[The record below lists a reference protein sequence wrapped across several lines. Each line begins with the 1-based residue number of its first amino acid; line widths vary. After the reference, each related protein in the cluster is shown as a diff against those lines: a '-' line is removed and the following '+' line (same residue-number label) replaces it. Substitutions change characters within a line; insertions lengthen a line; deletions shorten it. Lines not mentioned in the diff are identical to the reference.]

1 MIISF
6 SIHSLLIF
14 YGNWS
19 IHGFMAPFH
28 DVLRILI
35 LCDLIFQAKTIP
47 CYCYKCSSKSPSLI
61 YKCL

>member
-6 SIHSLLIF
+6 SIHSPLIF

-19 IHGFMAPFH
+19 MHGCMAPFH

-35 LCDLIFQAKTIP
+35 LCDLIFQAKPIP
-47 CYCYKCSSKSPSLI
+47 CYCYKCSSKSLI
-61 YKCL
+61 DL